1 MKTESG
7 PLMSFLWPQVPTGQ
21 HGSVLP
27 QTLFLPHTCSQQEV
41 WSIFFLTRMT
51 ALAGGGSCS
60 WAETFPSP
68 MGRGSFCGPF
78 GSFFQDWSG
87 LPEYIMWNAGLNE
100 SQAGIKIAGRNIDS
114 LRYADACMLC
124 RFSCAQL
131 CNPMDLSPPG
141 SSVHKILQAKILEW
155 VAISFSK
162 GSSCPRN
169 QSLVSYISCVG
180 RRVLTTNTIW
190 EAWFAVDTTQMAE
203 SEEELKDL
211 WMKVKEES
219 EKAGLKLNI

>member
-1 MKTESG
+1 MGISDHLTY
-7 PLMSFLWPQVPTGQ
+7 LLRNLTAGQ
-21 HGSVLP
+21 EATVR
-27 QTLFLPHTCSQQEV
+27 
-41 WSIFFLTRMT
+41 TRHRTMGWFKIRKGVRQGYI
-51 ALAGGGSCS
+51 L
-60 WAETFPSP
+60 SP
-68 MGRGSFCGPF
+68 GSFNLYAEYIIRN
-78 GSFFQDWSG
+78 SG
-87 LPEYIMWNAGLNE
+87 LEEA
-100 SQAGIKIAGRNIDS
+100 QAGIKIAGRNIDS

-180 RRVLTTNTIW
+180 RRVLTTNTI
-190 EAWFAVDTTQMAE
+190 
-203 SEEELKDL
+203 
-211 WMKVKEES
+211 
-219 EKAGLKLNI
+219 